1 MGSID
6 TSAIAKE
13 NISVLVDG
21 ELNSTEM
28 DKVLSSLYDSQ
39 EKDTWE
45 LYHRIGDVLRSDEMD
60 VPLSADFSKKMHSLL
75 ENEPLI
81 MVPSH
86 TKFRGKFSA
95 HLQHKSMKKV
105 IVSSMAAVA
114 AIAFVMINVNQKD
127 MVQDDGNIVASSST
141 ASSVNSTSGNLALVS
156 DNQDSATL
164 DDYMLAHR
172 RFSPSFYG
180 AAQYVRLPVT
190 ATGSDD

>member
-6 TSAIAKE
+6 TSTMAKE

-21 ELNSTEM
+21 ELNATEM

-39 EKDTWE
+39 EKETWA
-45 LYHRIGDVLRSDEMD
+45 LYHQIGDVLRSDEMD
-60 VPLSADFSKKMHSLL
+60 VSLSSDFSLKMHNLL

-86 TKFRGKFSA
+86 KKLRGKFA
-95 HLQHKSMKKV
+95 QFQHKSIKKV
-105 IVSSMAAVA
+105 VASSMAAVA
-114 AIAFVMINVNQKD
+114 ALAFVVVNVNQKD
-127 MVQDDGNIVASSST
+127 GVPDEANVVAT
-141 ASSVNSTSGNLALVS
+141 ADNSAATNGTSNNLALVS
-156 DNQDSATL
+156 DDQDSSL
-164 DDYMLAHR
+164 DDYMLAHS

-180 AAQYVRLPVT
+180 AAQYVRMPVT

>member
-13 NISVLVDG
+13 KISVLVDG
-21 ELNSTEM
+21 ELSSTEM

-60 VPLSADFSKKMHSLL
+60 VPLSADFSKKMHNLL

-86 TKFRGKFSA
+86 KKLQGKFGG
-95 HLQHKSMKKV
+95 HLQHKSIKKF
-105 IVSSMAAVA
+105 IVSGMAAVA
-114 AIAFVMINVNQKD
+114 AVAFVVINVNQKD
-127 MVQDDGNIVASSST
+127 IVQDDNSIVASSGSAATHST
-141 ASSVNSTSGNLALVS
+141 AGNLALVS
-156 DNQDSATL
+156 DNQDSTL

>member
-6 TSAIAKE
+6 TSAMAKE
-13 NISVLVDG
+13 KISVLVDG
-21 ELNSTEM
+21 ELNSAEM

-60 VPLSADFSKKMHSLL
+60 VPLSADFSKKMHNLL
-75 ENEPLI
+75 ESEPLI

-86 TKFRGKFSA
+86 KVARTKFA
-95 HLQHKSMKKV
+95 HFQHKTLKRVVASGMV
-105 IVSSMAAVA
+105 AVA
-114 AIAFVMINVNQKD
+114 AIAFVAINLNQKD
-127 MVQDDGNIVASSST
+127 IVQDNSGIVATSDTSSG
-141 ASSVNSTSGNLALVS
+141 NNTSGNLAMVS
-156 DNQDSATL
+156 DDMNATL

-180 AAQYVRLPVT
+180 AAQYVRMPVT